1 VNHIYSNKAA
11 GSYIVRTQDE
21 LLELLF
27 ILGVQA
33 MPEPISLISS
43 AEIQPS
49 EFLSFLQYLGILLH
63 PDDVYDGR
71 ISRDNTHVW
80 MVLDNTELENF
91 NANEMKLITQ
101 KLTAKP
107 QTHILLDVSKTP
119 GSEQLALEFAC
130 KFAKKWSCIL
140 YNSNYKIHSAQELL
154 ELCPAEADF
163 V

>member
-1 VNHIYSNKAA
+1 
-11 GSYIVRTQDE
+11 
-21 LLELLF
+21 
-27 ILGVQA
+27 

-43 AEIQPS
+43 AEIQPA
-49 EFLSFLQYLGILLH
+49 EFLTFLEHSKVLLH

-71 ISRDNTHVW
+71 ISRGNNHVW
-80 MVLDNTELENF
+80 IVLNNTELKNF
-91 NANEMKLITQ
+91 STDEIELITQ

-130 KFAKKWSCIL
+130 KFAKKWSCVI
-140 YNSNYKIHSAQELL
+140 YDSSQRVYSAQELL
-154 ELCPAEADF
+154 GLCQTEPGF